1 MRATIKQD
9 IFGDVTITC
18 FERENIMK
26 RIEISNVAPALIEE
40 AAEYNGEMAAFEAPY
55 PGLHNKVQIVWLP
68 ANKPVGATMVG
79 NGESGATAWF
89 NAESP
94 DGVLAQF
101 VNGDEHEYWPEF
113 TTIDD
118 ALNWLSNILNI
129 SLDGAEW
136 VYENTDCPDWDDPQ
150 FRRYPFLSDPGINDI
165 PEEYI
170 R

>member
-9 IFGDVTITC
+9 SFGDVTITY
-18 FERENIMK
+18 FGENIMK

-55 PGLHNKVQIVWLP
+55 PGRHNKVQIVWLP
-68 ANKPVGATMVG
+68 AIKRGGATLVG

-89 NAESP
+89 DAESP
-94 DGVLAQF
+94 EGILAQF
-101 VNGDEHEYWPEF
+101 VNGDEREYWPQF

-150 FRRYPFLSDPGINDI
+150 FRRYPFLSDPGINNI
-165 PEEYI
+165 PEECI